1 MRFHQFDLNL
11 LVYLEA
17 LLAEKSVSKA
27 AASVFISQ
35 SAMSLALSRLRQ
47 HFGDDLL
54 VQVAGRKMVLTPL
67 AESLA
72 EPVRDILLQM
82 QSVATATVDFDPS
95 KSSRKFTIMASDYAV
110 DVLLKRVVTQLFQK
124 APGIRIA
131 VRRLVTTSS
140 EEMKRPE
147 VDLLI
152 APGSAVS
159 EDLPSEPLWED
170 TMTCIVWSRNHAVG
184 AEISLEQ
191 YVKMG
196 HVCNMMDG
204 HTPPDHERWFLNTFG
219 STRKVEVV
227 VPDFG
232 MVCQM
237 IEGTNRI
244 ATVHLRQAKLYA
256 KQFSL
261 RLVKPPVEYPRFIEL
276 VQWHRHQERDS
287 ALLWLRGFLKSVAAE
302 I

>member
-17 LLAEKSVSKA
+17 LLTEKSVSRA

-47 HFGDDLL
+47 HFGDELL

-72 EPVRDILLQM
+72 VPVRNILLQM
-82 QSVATATVDFDPS
+82 QSVATATANFDPS
-95 KSSRKFTIMASDYAV
+95 KSNRKFSIMASDYAV
-110 DVLLKRVVTQLFQK
+110 DVLLKRVVIQLFQK
-124 APGIRIA
+124 APGIRVA

-152 APGSAVS
+152 APGSSVS

-170 TMTCIVWSRNHAVG
+170 TMTCIVWSRNRTVG
-184 AEISLEQ
+184 AEVSLDR
-191 YVKMG
+191 YMKMG
-196 HVCNMMDG
+196 HVINMMDG
-204 HTPPDHERWFLNTFG
+204 HTPPDHDRWFLNTFG
-219 STRKVEVV
+219 STRRVEVV

-232 MVCQM
+232 MVFQM
-237 IEGTNRI
+237 VEGTNRI

-261 RLVKPPVEYPRFIEL
+261 RLVKPPVEFPRFIEL

-287 ALLWLRGFLKSVAAE
+287 ALMWLRSFLKSVAAE